1 MSALAEILEKRARLI
16 ADAEA
21 QRRALSEG
29 ISGCRRLLS
38 VADRAVALA
47 HWLRARPY
55 LAVAAAAVIAVMRP
69 RIALGWSARLLTLW
83 RVGRFV
89 FDVIKPAATHRALD
103 ADRPGS
109 DPSGSVGARP
119 D

>member
-1 MSALAEILEKRARLI
+1 MSALAEILEKRARLV

-29 ISGCRRLLS
+29 IAGCRRLLS

-55 LAVAAAAVIAVMRP
+55 LVIAAAAAIAVMRP
-69 RIALGWSARLLTLW
+69 RMALGWGARLLTLW
-83 RVGRFV
+83 RAGRFLIE
-89 FDVIKPAATHRALD
+89 VIKPAAPRRALD

-109 DPSGSVGARP
+109 RP
-119 D
+119 